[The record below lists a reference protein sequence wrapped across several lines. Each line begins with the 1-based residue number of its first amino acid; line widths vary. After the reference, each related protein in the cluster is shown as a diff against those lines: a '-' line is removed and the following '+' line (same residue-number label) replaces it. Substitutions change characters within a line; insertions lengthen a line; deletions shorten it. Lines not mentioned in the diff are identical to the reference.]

1 MSVPAYAEYK
11 DSGVAWLGA
20 VPSHWDV
27 TRLKQ
32 ICKVFPSN
40 VDKKS
45 ADGEQPVRLCNYTD
59 VYYNEVISRALPF
72 MEATASDEQIAKFTL
87 RAGDT
92 IITKDSETA
101 DDIARSAYVPEDMP
115 GVVCGY
121 HLSMVRPTARAHGS
135 FIKRYFDTTCAR
147 AYFHVNANGLTRVGL
162 GQYAVDNAP
171 IALPPVEE
179 QTAIAAFLDQE
190 TAKIDALVAEQ
201 ERLIALLKEKRQA
214 VISHTVTKGLNPNA
228 PMKDSGIEWLGE
240 IPAHWDVRRLRQ
252 LATLNPSKS
261 EIGDWDAETEV
272 SFLPMEAIGEHG
284 ALSLE
289 RTRPIAESQTGY
301 TYFRE
306 GDVTIAKITPC
317 FENGKGAIMKGL
329 VQGVGF
335 GTTELIVI
343 RPSQD
348 ATTSEFLDWNFR
360 SETFR
365 ALGEGSMYG
374 AGGQKRV
381 PDDFVRDFPICL
393 PSLEEQR
400 QIVGYLD
407 RMTLRFDSLSAEA
420 QSAIA
425 LLQERRATLIS
436 AAVTGKIDVRGLV
449 ATEQELELA

>member
-1 MSVPAYAEYK
+1 VSVPAYADYK
-11 DSGVAWLGA
+11 DSGVKWLDP
-20 VPSHWDV
+20 VPSHWTVTALKRRLDIVGGSTPKSDV
-27 TRLKQ
+27 AEYWDGDIPWITPADLSRLTDFY
-32 ICKVFPSN
+32 IR
-40 VDKKS
+40 DALRYIT
-45 ADGEQPVRLCNYTD
+45 ADGLASCGTTMVPAGSVILSTRAPIGSLGIATVDVCTNQGCKALVPTDIDRVFLAYLLSVCSTELNVRGRGSTFLELSGDELGAFRIT
-59 VYYNEVISRALPF
+59 SPPR
-72 MEATASDEQIAKFTL
+72 DEQA
-87 RAGDT
+87 
-92 IITKDSETA
+92 
-101 DDIARSAYVPEDMP
+101 
-115 GVVCGY
+115 
-121 HLSMVRPTARAHGS
+121 
-135 FIKRYFDTTCAR
+135 
-147 AYFHVNANGLTRVGL
+147 
-162 GQYAVDNAP
+162 
-171 IALPPVEE
+171 
-179 QTAIAAFLDQE
+179 AIAFFLDRD
-190 TAKIDALVAEQ
+190 TAKIGALVAEQ
-201 ERLIALLKEKRQA
+201 ERLIALLNEKRQA
-214 VISHTVTKGLNPNA
+214 VISHAVTKGLNPIA

-284 ALSLE
+284 TLSLE
-289 RTRPIAESQTGY
+289 RTRPIAETQTGY

-407 RMTLRFDSLSAEA
+407 RVTLRFDILSAEA

-425 LLQERRATLIS
+425 LLQERRAALIS

-449 ATEQELELA
+449 PQTPELEPA